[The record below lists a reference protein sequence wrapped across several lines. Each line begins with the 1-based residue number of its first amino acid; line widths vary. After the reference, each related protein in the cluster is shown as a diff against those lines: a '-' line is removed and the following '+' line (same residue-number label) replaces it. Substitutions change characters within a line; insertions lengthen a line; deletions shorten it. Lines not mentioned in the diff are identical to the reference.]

1 MCVVYLQMCN
11 LNIIAQLLR
20 VIFGIALIALAWF
33 GPQTKI
39 LSHELMYLWNF
50 GWLGIIP
57 LVSGIA
63 AFCPI
68 YAILGL
74 GHKTDKK
81 P

>member
-11 LNIIAQLLR
+11 LNIFAQLLR

-39 LSHELMYLWNF
+39 LSPEFMYLWNF

-68 YAILGL
+68 YAVLGL

-81 P
+81 Q

>member
-1 MCVVYLQMCN
+1 MCN
-11 LNIIAQLLR
+11 LNIFAQLLR
-20 VIFGIALIALAWF
+20 VILGIALIALAWF

-39 LSHELMYLWNF
+39 ISYDLMYLWNF

-68 YAILGL
+68 YAVLGL

-81 P
+81 Q